1 MTRGRSLRWVLAS
14 VVIAFPPVGSHLLSQ
29 EPRRG
34 GPEIGEPY
42 DIAFRRLQALHDMY
56 AGAEDKAEYD
66 RRLQQESTGGGK
78 AIPLN
83 FGGIDPDGRLQLL
96 RRRAGG
102 LVRGRGPLKLLDE
115 AAEPPADPT
124 LQWTNIGP
132 TNVAGRVS
140 AVAVDPTNPDV
151 IYRGAAGGGVWKS
164 TDGGK
169 TWLSLTD
176 NLGNLSIGAIAIAP
190 SSPATIYVGTGEGA
204 LSVDGIDGIGIIKST
219 DGGTT
224 WSLPV
229 SVSARKFFSLS
240 VHPTQPN
247 EVVAGTSAG
256 IQRSTDGG
264 VTWTTTFS
272 TFAGTELARVP
283 GSPATILATTWDII
297 QVNATWRGFV
307 HRSTDGGVTW
317 SEVGG
322 PNTSPFHAD
331 TGRLSIAVS
340 PSAPSTV
347 YLLSASAGQDS
358 MNCPFDPVDQRGF
371 YRSIDGGTTWTFR
384 SNPVTGSCPN
394 FTSILAGQG
403 WYATSLTVDRSNPLI
418 VYAGGLDLWKST
430 DGALTWERKS
440 RWNLIPPNPRY
451 VHADIHELTWAG
463 KRLFIGNDG
472 GIDVSSDQGATF
484 AGLNTNVVTRQYYS
498 LAITPA
504 SPPFIIAGAQDNG
517 TDIRN
522 GSLATYREVIG
533 GDGFGVAA
541 HPTNANTMYG
551 TVYNSRVFRSTDGGS
566 TFDEIT
572 PPFDSDETTPF
583 ISPLTMDPNNPATLY
598 TGSHMLWRTTDGGNS
613 WQKTSNTDLG
623 GGGRRGYLTK
633 IAVARSDSKRLLTAT
648 GTGQVHRS
656 ADGGATWTRLTGL
669 PSRYASYVEFDPAT
683 STTFYVSFINTGND
697 GRLFRTTDNGN
708 TFTRIETG
716 LPPFPIHV
724 IRVDPLDSKTLFV
737 GTDVGLFRSTDAG
750 ATWGALG
757 TGLPAVSVWDIA
769 IRSDGSL
776 MRVATHGRGLYEVR
790 LRQLPPR
797 TTKP

>member
-1 MTRGRSLRWVLAS
+1 
-14 VVIAFPPVGSHLLSQ
+14 
-29 EPRRG
+29 
-34 GPEIGEPY
+34 
-42 DIAFRRLQALHDMY
+42 
-56 AGAEDKAEYD
+56 
-66 RRLQQESTGGGK
+66 
-78 AIPLN
+78 
-83 FGGIDPDGRLQLL
+83 
-96 RRRAGG
+96 
-102 LVRGRGPLKLLDE
+102 
-115 AAEPPADPT
+115 
-124 LQWTNIGP
+124 
-132 TNVAGRVS
+132 
-140 AVAVDPTNPDV
+140 
-151 IYRGAAGGGVWKS
+151 
-164 TDGGK
+164 
-169 TWLSLTD
+169 
-176 NLGNLSIGAIAIAP
+176 
-190 SSPATIYVGTGEGA
+190 
-204 LSVDGIDGIGIIKST
+204 
-219 DGGTT
+219 
-224 WSLPV
+224 
-229 SVSARKFFSLS
+229 
-240 VHPTQPN
+240 
-247 EVVAGTSAG
+247 
-256 IQRSTDGG
+256 
-264 VTWTTTFS
+264 
-272 TFAGTELARVP
+272 
-283 GSPATILATTWDII
+283 
-297 QVNATWRGFV
+297 
-307 HRSTDGGVTW
+307 
-317 SEVGG
+317 
-322 PNTSPFHAD
+322 
-331 TGRLSIAVS
+331 
-340 PSAPSTV
+340 
-347 YLLSASAGQDS
+347 